1 MSDKIKTFL
10 YLSIQVSAGR
20 SNQRLIQVVT
30 DFEGTDMIEKASK
43 KKFAVIST
51 PHTIGQQD
59 ILTIRFSQQF
69 MCPKIRSLE

>member
-1 MSDKIKTFL
+1 ML
-10 YLSIQVSAGR
+10 GE
-20 SNQRLIQVVT
+20 VVT
-30 DFEGTDMIEKASK
+30 DFVGTDMIEKASK